1 MARTKA
7 IDYEQQRDAILAK
20 AVSAFAQVGYASA
33 SMADLAKA
41 CDISKA
47 GLYHYFPSKDA
58 ILFDA
63 LNRFTS
69 RLVKTAHQID
79 LQITANATAAIA
91 TQIAISTSE
100 PIEGQAVEKTLVLS
114 RLKLRKLIAAFMA
127 IYSGSREDQ
136 IVLLNSVHFLSA
148 QHRQIIV
155 YQERQV
161 VESFAQAIE
170 ACHPDKINR
179 QNRTALTMTLMS
191 AINFS
196 FAWLREGGALRHEQY
211 AEWVAKL
218 WIEGVIDSR
227 FDITPP

>member
-1 MARTKA
+1 MSRARA
-7 IDYEQQRDAILAK
+7 LDYEQQRDAILAK
-20 AVSAFAQVGYASA
+20 AITAFANVGYASA
-33 SMADLAKA
+33 SMADLATA
-41 CDISKA
+41 CGVSKA

-69 RLVKTAHQID
+69 RLVKTAHQVEETND
-79 LQITANATAAIA
+79 
-91 TQIAISTSE
+91 
-100 PIEGQAVEKTLVLS
+100 AVTHPPASPVALS
-114 RLKLRKLIAAFMA
+114 QEKLRKLIAAFMA

-161 VESFAQAIE
+161 VEAFGRVLQ
-170 ACHPDKINR
+170 ACHPSKINP
-179 QNRTALTMTLMS
+179 QNRTALTMTLLS

-196 FAWLREGGALRHEQY
+196 FAWLREGGALTHQQY
-211 AEWVAKL
+211 ADWVAKL
-218 WIEGVIDSR
+218 WIDGVLVSR
-227 FDITPP
+227 FDIA

>member
-1 MARTKA
+1 MSRARA

-20 AVSAFAQVGYASA
+20 AISAFAQVGYASA
-33 SMADLAKA
+33 SMADLAIA
-41 CDISKA
+41 CGTSKA

-69 RLVKTAHQID
+69 RLVMAANQVDESNDGVNLASTAVSLI
-79 LQITANATAAIA
+79 
-91 TQIAISTSE
+91 
-100 PIEGQAVEKTLVLS
+100 GQATLQPVEQALALS
-114 RLKLRKLIAAFMA
+114 QIKLRKLIAAFMA

-161 VESFAQAIE
+161 VEAFARALQ
-170 ACHPDKINR
+170 ACHPNKINS
-179 QNRTALTMTLMS
+179 QNRTALTMTLLS

-196 FAWLREGGALRHEQY
+196 FAWLREGGPLKHEQY
-211 AEWVAKL
+211 ADWVAKL
-218 WIEGVIDSR
+218 WIEGVLASR
-227 FDITPP
+227 FEIA

>member
-33 SMADLAKA
+33 SMADLANA
-41 CDISKA
+41 CGISKA

-63 LNRFTS
+63 LNRFTG

-79 LQITANATAAIA
+79 APLSSNTPAITKSETAAG
-91 TQIAISTSE
+91 TNG
-100 PIEGQAVEKTLVLS
+100 PIEGQAIAQALTISQV
-114 RLKLRKLIAAFMA
+114 KLRELIAAFMA
-127 IYSGSREDQ
+127 IYSGSRDDQ
-136 IVLLNSVHFLSA
+136 IVLLNSVHFLSP

-155 YQERQV
+155 HQERQV
-161 VESFAQAIE
+161 VESFARALQ
-170 ACHPDKINR
+170 ACHPEKINR

-196 FAWLREGGALRHEQY
+196 FAWLREGGALGHEQY
-211 AEWVAKL
+211 ADWVAKL
-218 WIEGVIDSR
+218 WIEGVIESR
-227 FDITPP
+227 FEMSPV

>member
-1 MARTKA
+1 MSRARA

-20 AVSAFAQVGYASA
+20 AISAFAQVGYASA
-33 SMADLAKA
+33 SMADLAIA
-41 CDISKA
+41 CGISKA

-69 RLVKTAHQID
+69 RLVKAAHQVD
-79 LQITANATAAIA
+79 ESNDDRTAETTAQAA
-91 TQIAISTSE
+91 
-100 PIEGQAVEKTLVLS
+100 GQASALS
-114 RLKLRKLIAAFMA
+114 QIKLRKLIAAFMA
-127 IYSGSREDQ
+127 IYSGSRQDQ

-161 VESFAQAIE
+161 VEAFARTLQ
-170 ACHPDKINR
+170 ACHPNKITA
-179 QNRTALTMTLMS
+179 QNRTALTMTLLS

-196 FAWLREGGALRHEQY
+196 FAWLREDGPLKHEQY
-211 AEWVAKL
+211 ADWVAKL
-218 WIEGVIDSR
+218 WIEGVLASR
-227 FDITPP
+227 FEIA

>member
-1 MARTKA
+1 MSRARA

-20 AVSAFAQVGYASA
+20 AISAFAQVGYASA
-33 SMADLAKA
+33 SMADLAIA
-41 CDISKA
+41 CGISKA

-69 RLVKTAHQID
+69 RLVKAAHQVD
-79 LQITANATAAIA
+79 ESNDDRTAETTAQAA
-91 TQIAISTSE
+91 
-100 PIEGQAVEKTLVLS
+100 GQASALS
-114 RLKLRKLIAAFMA
+114 QIKLRKLIAAFMA
-127 IYSGSREDQ
+127 IYSGSRQDQ

-161 VESFAQAIE
+161 VEAFARTLQ
-170 ACHPDKINR
+170 ACHPNKITA
-179 QNRTALTMTLMS
+179 QNRTALTMTLLS

-196 FAWLREGGALRHEQY
+196 FAWLREDGPLKHEQY
-211 AEWVAKL
+211 ADWVAKL
-218 WIEGVIDSR
+218 WIEGVLASR
-227 FDITPP
+227 FEIAK